1 MSVALFRKGTK
12 SMGRRIINHLLTL
25 AILVGLAAAVF
36 SDTGCIRKS
45 RNTGKGQASLEGIC
59 AVMETAEAA
68 EPVEQEENG
77 DGADAEAAELLRQ
90 REEKKRLAGYAELHE
105 QNSDMVGWIQIEGTK
120 VDYPVMQTPEE
131 PEYHLRL

>member
-1 MSVALFRKGTK
+1 
-12 SMGRRIINHLLTL
+12 
-25 AILVGLAAAVF
+25 
-36 SDTGCIRKS
+36 
-45 RNTGKGQASLEGIC
+45 
-59 AVMETAEAA
+59 METAEAA
-68 EPVEQEENG
+68 EPAEQEENG

-131 PEYHLRL
+131 PEYHLRF